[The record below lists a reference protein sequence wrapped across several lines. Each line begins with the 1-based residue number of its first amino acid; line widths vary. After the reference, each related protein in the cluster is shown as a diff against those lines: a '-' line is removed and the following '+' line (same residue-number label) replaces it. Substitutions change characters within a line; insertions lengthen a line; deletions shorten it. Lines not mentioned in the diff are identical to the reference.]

1 MEHIEEKSIITQR
14 FCQPPLQRITVEE
27 AVELMTGLAA
37 RVQDQESVL
46 LTQSLGRILS
56 RDITA
61 EFDNPPFPRSA
72 IDGYA
77 CRWEDT
83 RGALEGAPV
92 YLKVKGEI
100 DAGHSARIQVKSGEA
115 VRIMTGAPVPQGCD
129 CCIRQE
135 DTDYGET
142 TVEIRRAA
150 KCWENYCFQGE
161 DFKKGSLMLPAGR
174 KLGYV
179 EIGILASL
187 GRRNVPVV
195 RRPSVA
201 IVTTGD
207 EVVLPG
213 EPLGEGKIY
222 NSNLFLLNARMMEF
236 GITPF
241 RTKVVADDPVKLAK
255 TLTELTGR
263 ADLIIT
269 TGGVSVGKKDIVH
282 EALGIAGAD
291 QIFWRVQLKPGTPT
305 IFSML
310 DQAPVVSLSGNPFG
324 ALANFELLIR
334 PVLAKMSGDPSLLP
348 KRREAVMADPFP
360 KASPGRRFIRGI
372 YEDGYVHMPRGL
384 HSSGV
389 LASMEGCNCMVD
401 IEAGTMELKAGDR
414 VNVVVL

>member
-1 MEHIEEKSIITQR
+1 
-14 FCQPPLQRITVEE
+14 
-27 AVELMTGLAA
+27 MTGLVAPMED
-37 RVQDQESVL
+37 RESVL
-46 LTQSLGRILS
+46 LTQSLGRILG

-72 IDGYA
+72 VDGYA

-83 RGALEGAPV
+83 QGASEAAPV
-92 YLKVKGEI
+92 RLKVKGEI

-129 CCIRQE
+129 CCVRQE

-142 TVEIRRAA
+142 VVKIRRAA

-161 DFKKGSLMLPAGR
+161 DFKKGSRMLPAGR

-187 GRRNVPVV
+187 GCRNVPVI

-213 EPLGEGKIY
+213 ETLGEGKIY
-222 NSNLFLLNARMMEF
+222 NSNLFLLNARLMEF

-241 RTKVVADDPVKLAK
+241 RTKVVADDPVKLAG
-255 TLTELTGR
+255 TLAELTGR

-282 EALGIAGAD
+282 EALEMAGAE

-305 IFSML
+305 IFSL
-310 DQAPVVSLSGNPFG
+310 LNKVPVVSLSGNPFG

-334 PVLAKMSGDPSLLP
+334 PALWKLTGDQSLLP
-348 KRREAVMADPFP
+348 KRREAVMADPFL

-372 YEDGYVHMPRGL
+372 YEDGYVHMPEGL

-389 LASMEGCNCMVD
+389 LASMYGCNCMVD
-401 IEAGTMELKAGDR
+401 IAAGTPQLQAGSR
-414 VNVVVL
+414 VDVVLL